1 MARGENYL
9 CARGTRLLLEIA
21 RSLPFEPAEC
31 TDQKLSGRE
40 KQVLG
45 LITAGHTS
53 KEIAEKLQRSLATVD
68 THRRNLISKIG
79 ARNAAEAI
87 GYGHEHHLPRPVK
100 SSIKSSGR

>member
-1 MARGENYL
+1 M
-9 CARGTRLLLEIA
+9 
-21 RSLPFEPAEC
+21 RSLPLEPAEC
-31 TDQKLSGRE
+31 TDQRLSGRE

-68 THRRNLISKIG
+68 THRRNLMRKIG

-87 GYGHEHHLPRPVK
+87 GYGHKHHLPRPGEASRK
-100 SSIKSSGR
+100 QSGRLKPPTGFT